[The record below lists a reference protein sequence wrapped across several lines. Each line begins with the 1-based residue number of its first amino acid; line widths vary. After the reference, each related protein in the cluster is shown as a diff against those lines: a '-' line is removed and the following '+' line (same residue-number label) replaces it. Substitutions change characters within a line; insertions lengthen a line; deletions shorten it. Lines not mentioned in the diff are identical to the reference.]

1 MKSHLQKYYL
11 KKLKEAHAF
20 WSYDQAKINCVSDEI
35 LIENVL
41 IHLDMDDIIL
51 LFQHYPKSIIKKVW
65 LQRVVRQEPM
75 YHNLNRLI
83 AMLFFNIKNPDR
95 YLAVS
100 NHKILK
106 SLALC

>member
-1 MKSHLQKYYL
+1 MNNHLQQYYF

-20 WSYDQAKINCVSDEI
+20 WSYDKLKINNLSDED

-51 LFQHYPKSIIKKVW
+51 LFHHYPKSMIKKVW
-65 LQRVVRQEPM
+65 LERLVRQEPM
-75 YHNLNRLI
+75 YHNLNNMVAL
-83 AMLFFNIKNPDR
+83 LFFNIKKPDR
-95 YLAVS
+95 YLAIS
-100 NHKILK
+100 KHKILK